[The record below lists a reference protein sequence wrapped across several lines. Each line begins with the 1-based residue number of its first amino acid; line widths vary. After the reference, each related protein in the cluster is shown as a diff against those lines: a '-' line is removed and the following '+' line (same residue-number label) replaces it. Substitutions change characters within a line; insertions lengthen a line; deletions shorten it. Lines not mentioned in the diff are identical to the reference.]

1 MIRPKFA
8 LTALLTILFIYQAS
22 SQTNYNLQLISET
35 SYPNNC
41 IDSYSD
47 VWGFRHSNG
56 TEYAIIGGRCHTLIY
71 DLSNP
76 SAPSLIAEIEGD
88 SSIWRDMKSYGDYV
102 FSIADQGDD
111 GLTIIDLTDPTMPND
126 TSFKPAFGT
135 RFLERGHNLFIDH
148 RGLLY
153 IAGSNINNGGAL
165 IYDVSVTPMAPTLS
179 GIGSGNYAHDVF
191 VVGDNMITSELG
203 TGFRISSLVFFG
215 NLVFAPTEAI
225 QETGNDFT
233 HNAWSTADGSTLF
246 TTDERSDAFVEAYDI
261 SDFNT
266 GIDFLGRWS
275 SPTTVGSGVIPHN
288 VHVTEADGC
297 TWLIVSY
304 YTDGV
309 KIVDATDPSRM
320 VEVGCYDT
328 SPLSGSGFNGAWGA
342 TPPLPSGHI
351 LVSDIERGLMV
362 FQPTFKKSVY
372 VEGKV
377 IDGMT
382 GDSIPGATIKIVTF
396 DTLAT
401 TTDIEGLYFHGM
413 VDQSDTSDN
422 TVQIIVCAP
431 GYSTKDTT
439 LNLLTD
445 SIITIDFSLLQAIV
459 PVELI
464 SFSVEDLECGNMLK
478 WVVGSEINHSHFE
491 VQVSF
496 DGLHFE
502 SVAKIYPGEKQENI
516 YHYEHP
522 VSEQKR
528 MYYRLLQKD
537 LDGTTSLSRVV
548 QSFGRCETGSIQIAP
563 NPSRGITEIRS
574 PLPVSAISL
583 YHPSGTLV
591 KHQDFD
597 QPDLIQSLDIS
608 ELPNGVYTL
617 LLHQEGKAVTRR
629 IVKLD

>member
-8 LTALLTILFIYQAS
+8 LTALLTIFFIYQAS

-41 IDSYSD
+41 VDWYSD
-47 VWGFRHSNG
+47 VWGFQHSNG

-88 SSIWRDMKSYGDYV
+88 SSLWRDMKSWGDYV
-102 FSIADQGDD
+102 FSIADEGDD
-111 GLTIIDLTDPTMPND
+111 GLTIIDLTDPTMPTS
-126 TSFKPAFGT
+126 TSFSPAFGT
-135 RFLERGHNLFIDH
+135 RFLERGHNLFVDH

-165 IYDVSVTPMAPTLS
+165 IYDVSTTPTAPTLA

-191 VVGDNMITSELG
+191 VVGDIMITSELG

-261 SDFNT
+261 SDFDT

-288 VHVTEADGC
+288 VHVTEDDGC
-297 TWLIVSY
+297 TWLVVSY
-304 YTDGV
+304 YRDGL

-351 LVSDIERGLMV
+351 LV
-362 FQPTFKKSVY
+362 
-372 VEGKV
+372 
-377 IDGMT
+377 
-382 GDSIPGATIKIVTF
+382 
-396 DTLAT
+396 
-401 TTDIEGLYFHGM
+401 
-413 VDQSDTSDN
+413 
-422 TVQIIVCAP
+422 
-431 GYSTKDTT
+431 
-439 LNLLTD
+439 
-445 SIITIDFSLLQAIV
+445 
-459 PVELI
+459 
-464 SFSVEDLECGNMLK
+464 
-478 WVVGSEINHSHFE
+478 
-491 VQVSF
+491 
-496 DGLHFE
+496 
-502 SVAKIYPGEKQENI
+502 
-516 YHYEHP
+516 
-522 VSEQKR
+522 
-528 MYYRLLQKD
+528 
-537 LDGTTSLSRVV
+537 
-548 QSFGRCETGSIQIAP
+548 
-563 NPSRGITEIRS
+563 
-574 PLPVSAISL
+574 
-583 YHPSGTLV
+583 
-591 KHQDFD
+591 
-597 QPDLIQSLDIS
+597 
-608 ELPNGVYTL
+608 
-617 LLHQEGKAVTRR
+617 
-629 IVKLD
+629 